1 MRAGLVL
8 LALPNA
14 VIAAWGLTS
23 PRSFYDSFPG
33 AGRHWVSA
41 LPPYNEHLL
50 RDFAAASLAIV
61 VFLVGAAIVLER
73 RTIQIALI
81 AFLAYS
87 VPHFAYHLTTT
98 EHYSSSDNAGSLGGF
113 VVTILLAGF
122 LLALTRPAASPSE
135 AGGGSGPGQGES
147 SAAASSPGSVTGR
160 RHEKRSQT

>member
-8 LALPNA
+8 LAFPHA
-14 VIAAWGLTS
+14 VIAGWGLTS
-23 PRSFYDSFPG
+23 PRSFYDSLPG

-61 VFLVGAAIVLER
+61 VFLIGAAIVLER

-87 VPHFAYHLTTT
+87 IPHFAYHLTTT
-98 EHYSSSDNAGSLGGF
+98 EHYSSGDNVGSLGGF
-113 VVTILLAGF
+113 VFTIVLAGS
-122 LLALTRPAASPSE
+122 LLALTRPAASSDDLR
-135 AGGGSGPGQGES
+135 
-147 SAAASSPGSVTGR
+147 SPIRPDSTRVRAGR
-160 RHEKRSQT
+160 RRVRLSRARRPARSAP

>member
-14 VIAAWGLTS
+14 VIAGWGLTS
-23 PRSFYDSFPG
+23 PHSFYDSFPG

-61 VFLVGAAIVLER
+61 VFLIGAAIVLER
-73 RTIQIALI
+73 RTIQIALV

-87 VPHFAYHLTTT
+87 VPHLAYHLTTT
-98 EHYSSSDNAGSLGGF
+98 DHYSSGDNVGSLGGF
-113 VVTILLAGF
+113 VFTIVLAGF
-122 LLALTRPAASPSE
+122 LLALTRPTASSGALHSPIRPDPSE
-135 AGGGSGPGQGES
+135 GEGGAEAGSG
-147 SAAASSPGSVTGR
+147 
-160 RHEKRSQT
+160 